1 MKGGELLKSKLCFLL
16 TLFFL
21 MFRLASCRGDEIKL
35 KLSES
40 CEIEFNEGVRYY
52 IEYVDKNDDY
62 FTIKVIYT
70 GTSDNNYEFVIKDT
84 SAISYEM
91 VGDEKIEAEQVQSF
105 ILTPDQYVI
114 PYFERKVEIDI
125 YYSNPSIDSDH
136 SSIVIARSLINN
148 NPHYKEYS
156 EIYNELTRYGI
167 LIRLR

>member
-1 MKGGELLKSKLCFLL
+1 M
-16 TLFFL
+16 
-21 MFRLASCRGDEIKL
+21 
-35 KLSES
+35 
-40 CEIEFNEGVRYY
+40 N
-52 IEYVDKNDDY
+52 
-62 FTIKVIYT
+62 
-70 GTSDNNYEFVIKDT
+70 FVIKDT